1 MQQMITQAVR
11 RVGWGPVAG
20 ILAALFLSGAG
31 CFGHH
36 RSDAPAPATAM
47 APQPAGM
54 EGVGTFFAG
63 DLSVTVTVT
72 SGNGRGANAAGAG
85 GRHGHRGGAADD
97 SDAAATT
104 NGGSPRADGPT
115 PPITLRLKFENR
127 SKQTL
132 KFSVEDLKSDLGNF
146 AVHPKVMNLSPDQS
160 SEPDAMTSKL
170 ALTADEIL
178 VKLTLKLGGR
188 KESETILVKNVQTS
202 NISDWPGLRE

>member
-1 MQQMITQAVR
+1 
-11 RVGWGPVAG
+11 
-20 ILAALFLSGAG
+20 
-31 CFGHH
+31 
-36 RSDAPAPATAM
+36 
-47 APQPAGM
+47 M

-63 DLSVTVTVT
+63 DLSVTVTVS
-72 SGNGRGANAAGAG
+72 SGHGRGANAAGAG
-85 GRHGHRGGAADD
+85 GRHGHHGGAADD

-104 NGGSPRADGPT
+104 NGGSSRADGPT

-160 SEPDAMTSKL
+160 AEPDTMTSKL

-178 VKLTLKLGGR
+178 VKLTLKLGGG
-188 KESETILVKNVQTS
+188 ESQTILVKNVQTS